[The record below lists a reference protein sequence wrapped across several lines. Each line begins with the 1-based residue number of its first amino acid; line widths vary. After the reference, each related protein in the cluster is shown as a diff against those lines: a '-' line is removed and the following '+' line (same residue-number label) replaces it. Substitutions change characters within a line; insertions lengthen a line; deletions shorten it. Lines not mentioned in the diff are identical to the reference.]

1 LLKQKLN
8 RKDEDYAS
16 TTPSLQSVSPGP
28 ADSTAEISHDSFNF
42 EAEYDYEL
50 SLLNI
55 PDDKVQWDSY
65 RVTLKSPTESHW
77 TSVIRVLIGEKKNDR
92 IEHVEL
98 ILDRSSPYVTS
109 LITSELHLTAI
120 DNLQINESPLYGNS
134 ISHIC
139 ALNVNQQLRTLDVD
153 CCDLAPNDAIK
164 SIVQSLKGNTSLKVL
179 SLTSSL
185 SPYDLNQIMTL
196 HDNTTIIEI
205 HLGSKYD
212 SSVIKQHQ
220 HYNNMKDRIYF

>member
-1 LLKQKLN
+1 
-8 RKDEDYAS
+8 
-16 TTPSLQSVSPGP
+16 
-28 ADSTAEISHDSFNF
+28 
-42 EAEYDYEL
+42 
-50 SLLNI
+50 
-55 PDDKVQWDSY
+55 
-65 RVTLKSPTESHW
+65 
-77 TSVIRVLIGEKKNDR
+77 VIRVLIGEKKNDR

>member
-1 LLKQKLN
+1 
-8 RKDEDYAS
+8 
-16 TTPSLQSVSPGP
+16 
-28 ADSTAEISHDSFNF
+28 
-42 EAEYDYEL
+42 
-50 SLLNI
+50 
-55 PDDKVQWDSY
+55 
-65 RVTLKSPTESHW
+65 
-77 TSVIRVLIGEKKNDR
+77 VIRVLIGEKKNDR

-164 SIVQSLKGNTSLKVL
+164 SIVQSLEGNTSLKVL
-179 SLTSSL
+179 SLTHVLLSL
-185 SPYDLNQIMTL
+185 DDLDQIMTL
-196 HDNTTIIEI
+196 SEKKTIVKIC
-205 HLGSKYD
+205 LWDKYKQFI
-212 SSVIKQHQ
+212 SQHQ
-220 HYNNMKDRIYF
+220 HYENMKYKLIYC